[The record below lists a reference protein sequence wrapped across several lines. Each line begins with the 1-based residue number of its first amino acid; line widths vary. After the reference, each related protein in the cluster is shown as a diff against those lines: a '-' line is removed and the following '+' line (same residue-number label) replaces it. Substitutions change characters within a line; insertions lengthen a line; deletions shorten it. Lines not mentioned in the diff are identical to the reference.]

1 MEQFTIVCHVNVVTV
16 DFQAPFEDTLV
27 RNILLV
33 TLILVLLVFCLPNMS
48 TLSVIMLRVLE
59 VCHVNN
65 FHA

>member
-1 MEQFTIVCHVNVVTV
+1 MHGTV
-16 DFQAPFEDTLV
+16 YHRLSRYRRHCRLLSVIEDVLV

-59 VCHVNN
+59 VY
-65 FHA
+65 